1 MPLSPGVAFGG
12 NGMPLEA
19 VLRGVWAWRWR
30 VALAALLLYAG
41 GAALILTWPRLYQ
54 AQAVVAPAE
63 TTGIATS
70 TLLATMPVMGGGA
83 LLDTRPSGNFAVY
96 LDALRAPEAAAMLAR
111 DTDLLAELTARR
123 GEGVA
128 GALRRLLG
136 LRIQADLD
144 DADTWLDRSLAA
156 TQGVATV
163 TFTLTLAHRDREAAL
178 DALRRLH
185 AAAEAK
191 VRADIAELARRRIG
205 AIEARLAAERDLYL
219 RNVLYELLGQQ
230 QRAAMVVASEEAV
243 AARLVSAPM
252 VGIRPVIPNRPLLLL
267 MLAVAAPMAVAAGAV
282 GLVLLGLGPP
292 LAPREAAPVVAFG
305 PPRRAS
311 GAGD

>member
-1 MPLSPGVAFGG
+1 
-12 NGMPLEA
+12 
-19 VLRGVWAWRWR
+19 
-30 VALAALLLYAG
+30 LLVYAC
-41 GAALILTWPRLYQ
+41 GAALILTWPRSYQ

-96 LDALRAPEAAAMLAR
+96 LDALRSPEAAAMLAR
-111 DTDLLAELTARR
+111 ETGLLAYLTALR
-123 GEGVA
+123 EA
-128 GALRRLLG
+128 GAMGSLRRLLG
-136 LRIQADLD
+136 LRLEADLD
-144 DADTWLDRSLAA
+144 DAQTWLERSFAA

-163 TFTLTLAHRDREAAL
+163 TFTLTLSHRDRDGAL
-178 DALRRLH
+178 DSLRRLH

-191 VRADIAELARRRIG
+191 VRADIGELARRRIA

-243 AARLVSAPM
+243 AARIVSAPM
-252 VGIRPVIPNRPLLLL
+252 VGIRPVIPNRSLLLL
-267 MLAVAAPMAVAAGAV
+267 LLGVAAPLAVAATAI
-282 GLVLLGLGPP
+282 GLILLGFGP
-292 LAPREAAPVVAFG
+292 AASERGVAPVLAFG
-305 PPRRAS
+305 LLRRSQGPAE
-311 GAGD
+311 

>member
-292 LAPREAAPVVAFG
+292 LAPREIG
-305 PPRRAS
+305 RAHV
-311 GAGD
+311 